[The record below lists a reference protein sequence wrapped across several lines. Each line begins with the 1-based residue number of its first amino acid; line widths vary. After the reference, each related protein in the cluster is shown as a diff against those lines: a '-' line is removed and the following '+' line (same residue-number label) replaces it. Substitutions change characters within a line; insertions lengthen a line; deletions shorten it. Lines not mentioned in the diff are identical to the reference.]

1 MDISVIRKFLKVEM
15 FDEEFNASFIKL
27 DGKIKDFFLN
37 FDVLFFLYGVSE
49 ILEIFGLGILVFVV
63 RYCMNN

>member
-1 MDISVIRKFLKVEM
+1 MI
-15 FDEEFNASFIKL
+15 DEEFNASFIKL

-49 ILEIFGLGILVFVV
+49 ILEIFGFGILVFVV
-63 RYCMNN
+63 R